1 VALAASALA
10 FAVHAQQPA
19 GTSSSRTSTAA
30 ASSATSSQPAQTKAR
45 QGARKHTPAHRGM
58 RHDATMARDEAG
70 GADSAY
76 RAALR
81 RCVTGPSAERDTC
94 LDQAISRYGHA

>member
-1 VALAASALA
+1 
-10 FAVHAQQPA
+10 
-19 GTSSSRTSTAA
+19 
-30 ASSATSSQPAQTKAR
+30 
-45 QGARKHTPAHRGM
+45 
-58 RHDATMARDEAG
+58 MARDEAG
-70 GADSAY
+70 GGDSAY